1 MALSERIYSTVD
13 LINRWQ
19 CSPDLVYRL
28 LESGELRGFK
38 IGRWWR
44 ITEEAIIE
52 FENTPGEKTK
62 YCVTNF

>member
-1 MALSERIYSTVD
+1 MAISERVYSTVD
-13 LINRWQ
+13 LVQRWQ

-44 ITEEAIIE
+44 ITEAAVHE

-62 YCVTNF
+62 YNVGTF